1 MVTILLL
8 LTIYL
13 AEGCRIMFLWV
24 WRTCFRISYRK
35 DIEDT
40 YFLSLCFSDYVL
52 ITYFFFWKIS
62 LPVTLFFVVRCFS
75 FNTVKIPCHSSYSVF
90 SCENFAAK
98 KKSRICW
105 EYLILFLLF
114 PKEHSFLC
122 FHIFE
127 ALEYIHIIK

>member
-13 AEGCRIMFLWV
+13 AKGYRVMFLWV

-35 DIEDT
+35 DLRIHIFSACV
-40 YFLSLCFSDYVL
+40 FLTMSL
-52 ITYFFFWKIS
+52 FFWKIS

-75 FNTVKIPCHSSYSVF
+75 FNTMKILCHSFQSVF
-90 SCENFAAK
+90 SCENFAASK
-98 KKSRICW
+98 TRTCL
-105 EYLILFLLF
+105 EYLILFFLL

-127 ALEYIHIIK
+127 ALGYIPVIK